1 MKKKILLPILFIGLF
16 FSFFSC
22 SDSNDEKETNPLV
35 GFWHI
40 AENGK
45 IVSLR
50 IDDNGTGEAVI
61 YTYTGKEWETST
73 SPLQYTVANDNIAIK
88 AGDEYTLSG
97 KLAITGSSLSI
108 TNDGHVEMF
117 TEYDGGD
124 NIIKGLQSY
133 IENNFTVNDNNELG
147 DNNKEPEN
155 NNTPEEDNNTPGVD
169 NNEPGEDNL
178 EILPDSNI
186 QQDNFWIS
194 ENHVTAALAS
204 TYINSTEFVASQLN
218 LENIKLTG
226 KDLEGRTKSL
236 TPTSPEVAKC
246 WGNAYRA
253 INYCNNIIENAP
265 EEYRRYADEAKAL
278 RCFIYYNIAHLWG
291 QVPYVTATNTDV
303 IANSPIYRQDE
314 LFGIIHD
321 EISSL
326 LNIFENNRFGE
337 YGISPSTLLA
347 IQAEIEL
354 YFPAPSYGHA
364 EKLLSQCNQNFSLS
378 VNEGQKDIYSI
389 FGKEIALYTP
399 QYIEFLRQEAQ
410 VAGSLEELWSEIN
423 GSSYGY
429 WAMLKRRGLA
439 YKHYMPI
446 PERELMFYPNLI
458 QNPGY

>member
-1 MKKKILLPILFIGLF
+1 MKKKFILPILFTALL
-16 FSFFSC
+16 FSFFAC
-22 SDSNDEKETNPLV
+22 SDSNGEKETNPLV
-35 GFWHI
+35 GFWYI
-40 AENGK
+40 AGNGE
-45 IVSLR
+45 IASLR

-61 YTYTGKEWETST
+61 YTYTGSEWKTST

-88 AGDEYTLSG
+88 AGENYTFSG

-108 TNDGHVEMF
+108 TNNGHVAMF

-133 IENNFTVNDNNELG
+133 IENNFTGNDNNEPG

-226 KDLEGRTKSL
+226 KDLQGRTKSL
-236 TPTSPEVAKC
+236 TPTSAEVAEC
-246 WGNAYRA
+246 WENAYRT
-253 INYCNNIIENAP
+253 INYCNNIIEHAP
-265 EEYRRYADEAKAL
+265 EEYQKYADEAKAL

-291 QVPYVTATNTDV
+291 QIPYITATNADV
-303 IANSPIYRQDE
+303 IKNSPIYRQDE
-314 LFGIIHD
+314 LYGIIYD
-321 EISSL
+321 EISLL
-326 LNIFENNRFGE
+326 LNDFENSRFGE
-337 YGISPSTLLA
+337 YGIGASTLLA
-347 IQAEIEL
+347 LQAEIEL
-354 YFPAPSYGHA
+354 YFPTPSYEHT
-364 EKLLSQCNQNFSLS
+364 EKMLSQCHANFSLS
-378 VNEGQKDIYSI
+378 VNEGQEDLYSI
-389 FGKEIALYTP
+389 FGKEITLYTP
-399 QYIEFLRQEAQ
+399 QYIEFLIKETQ
-410 VAGSLEELWSEIN
+410 VAGNLDELWSEIN
-423 GSSYGY
+423 SSSYGH

-446 PERELMFYPNLI
+446 PERELIFNPNLT